1 MKILVISA
9 LYPPHYLGGY
19 ELRCRDIVE
28 ALRLRGHE
36 VEVLTS
42 DFRLPTV
49 TANRPETHV
58 DRSLRIHGFFGNPWL
73 DIRRLRDLE
82 FHNHNLLRD
91 TIARVHPDVVHLWSM
106 GGLSKSFVFTLA
118 RLDVPVVYDV
128 SDHWIAR
135 SMKADVWLDW
145 WNRPKP
151 ALPAR
156 LLRECWSWT
165 GRREAWDRIAPTNPI
180 RHARFPRIYFCS
192 AAMREITARA
202 GFPVDHAAVI
212 HCPVNTAKF
221 QGEPPPENQ
230 PVLKL
235 IYVGRVVED
244 KGVMTALRAML
255 ELKGSFPGELTVCG
269 HGDPAYEA
277 KIKRFVLEHDLP
289 VRFLAATPAEMPA
302 VYRQHHALLFTSEW
316 EEPFALTPLEA
327 MASGLPVIGT
337 TTGGSGELL
346 HHGKNALTY
355 TAGKSEELAQR
366 IRELADDPALAR
378 RLAVH
383 AQTDLA
389 RFAQPVIV
397 DQIEKYLADTIAGWQ
412 PAPPPRFDAP

>member
-42 DFRLPTV
+42 DYRLPSV
-49 TANRPETHV
+49 TSSAPEPTV

-73 DIRRLRDLE
+73 DIRHLRDLE
-82 FHNHNLLRD
+82 FHNHRQLRA
-91 TIARVHPDVVHLWSM
+91 TIARLKPEVVHLWSM
-106 GGLSKSFVFTLA
+106 GGLSKSFIFTLA

-128 SDHWIAR
+128 SDHWISR

-145 WNRPKP
+145 WNRPN
-151 ALPAR
+151 ASLPVRCLR
-156 LLRECWSWT
+156 LLWSLT
-165 GRREAWDRIAPTNPI
+165 GRREAWDQIAPTNPI

-192 AAMREITARA
+192 AALREITERA
-202 GFPVDHAAVI
+202 GFPVRHGAII
-212 HCPVNTAKF
+212 HCPVDTVKF
-221 QGEPPPENQ
+221 QGDPPPADR

-235 IYVGRVVED
+235 LYVGRVVED

-255 ELKGSFPGELTVCG
+255 ELKGTFAGELTICG

-277 KIKRFVLEHDLP
+277 KIKRFVLEHILP
-289 VRFLAATPAEMPA
+289 VVFISATPVQMPEI
-302 VYRQHHALLFTSEW
+302 YRQHHALLFTSEW

-327 MASGLPVIGT
+327 MACGLPVIGT
-337 TTGGSGELL
+337 TTGGSRELL
-346 HHGKNALTY
+346 RHGENALTY
-355 TAGKSEELAQR
+355 PAGKPAELAQC
-366 IRELADDPALAR
+366 IRELADHPALAR
-378 RLAVH
+378 QLAVT
-383 AQTDLA
+383 AQNELP
-389 RFAQPVIV
+389 RFSQPVIV

-412 PAPPPRFDAP
+412 PCPPPRFDAL